1 MGREIP
7 PQQYEITMDAYEL
20 ITNKIVEAMENGV
33 NPWKMPWRINTA
45 KSGGIDMPYWSRKGK
60 GYSFLNC
67 MLLSMQGK
75 KGGEFI
81 TLKQA
86 NAEGGRVKKG
96 AQSAVVVFWCL
107 GYDRKGTDDQGNE
120 ITERVKYRCPVLKS
134 YRVFSV
140 DDCEGLKERASAEP
154 AEAPEAPD
162 PIEEGERLL
171 NDYLKSDGAPAFSTG
186 SDNAFYSPSADAIK
200 VPALEQYEN
209 AAEYYSTAFHECVH
223 STGHASR
230 LDRDITKSF
239 RGSEE
244 YAAEELVA
252 EIGSAYLCAAAG
264 IDDEAAFNNSAAY
277 LRGWAKRIKDDKKLF
292 PVAAARAERAARYI
306 LGQRDF

>member
-1 MGREIP
+1 
-7 PQQYEITMDAYEL
+7 MDAYEF
-20 ITNKIVEAMENGV
+20 ITNKIVEAMEKGV
-33 NPWKMPWRINTA
+33 NPWRMPWRINTTQ
-45 KSGGIDMPYWSRKGK
+45 SGGVDMPYWSRQGK

-67 MLLSMQGK
+67 MLLAMQGK
-75 KGGEFI
+75 SGGEFI

-86 NAEGGRVKKG
+86 NAEGGHVKKG
-96 AQSAVVVFWCL
+96 SKSAVVVFWCL
-107 GYDRKGTDDQGNE
+107 GYNRKGTDEQGNE
-120 ITERVKYRCPVLKS
+120 ITEHVQYKCPVLKQ

-140 DDCEGLKERASAEP
+140 DDCEGLKARPAAINAEP
-154 AEAPEAPD
+154 VNAPD

-171 NDYLKSDGAPAFSTG
+171 ADYLNGEGAPAFSTG
-186 SDNAFYSPSADAIK
+186 SNKAFYSPSADAIA
-200 VPALEQYEN
+200 VPALSQYDN

-230 LDRDITKSF
+230 LDRKLSSGYK
-239 RGSEE
+239 GSED

-277 LRGWAKRIKDDKKLF
+277 LKGWAKRIKDDRKLF

-306 LGQRDF
+306 LGER